1 MNIVW
6 PTLRFNISSGV
17 DEQKGVL
24 GEQRCGSINFTVLS
38 SKSSTLSTYKPY
50 PQINLK
56 DLAINGLN
64 PFGSTVS
71 SEGSS
76 NDQVVDQKMI

>member
-6 PTLRFNISSGV
+6 PTLSSGV
-17 DEQKGVL
+17 DEQEGVL
-24 GEQRCGSINFTVLS
+24 GKQRCGSINFTVLS
-38 SKSSTLSTYKPY
+38 PKSRTLSTYKSY

-64 PFGSTVS
+64 LFGSTVS

-76 NDQVVDQKMI
+76 NGQVVDQKMI